1 MTYREELKKM
11 DKDWDDYKLDKTRRE
26 VFETNKAGSGGDC
39 CRPWPKT
46 RPPLTRRERDHL
58 ATLQSDRQ
66 AQAVSK
72 GTVTRCPPPGVGP
85 YRKLPHFLKQ
95 SCAVR

>member
-72 GTVTRCPPPGVGP
+72 GTVTRGARPSGW
-85 YRKLPHFLKQ
+85 
-95 SCAVR
+95 AVSLFASIYAI